1 MSQPTVPLPIA
12 ARDAMDASDT
22 LRQLLAR
29 RRQAEERF
37 HVIGPLVPPDLRD
50 RVCVGGLDADH
61 WTLLADGAAAAA
73 KLRQLVPR
81 FESALRGAGLPKP
94 PLAIRVRSR

>member
-1 MSQPTVPLPIA
+1 MPQPVVPLPIA
-12 ARDAMDASDT
+12 ARDAMDANEA

-37 HVIGPLVPPDLRD
+37 SVVGPLIPPDLRD
-50 RVCVGGLDADH
+50 HVCVGGLDADH

-81 FESALRGAGLPKP
+81 FESALRAAGLSQP
-94 PLAIRVRSR
+94 PVTIRVRSR